1 MQGASDPLLVYV
13 FLVVQFL
20 SSQHEGLRA
29 IVEKFHRRYVSPMN
43 ILVIAVGDEAEYLP
57 HAAGVTSEFDHPAG
71 VRRKQFIPCDP
82 SIAFLLLVF
91 IGSRGYGCEVLL
103 NEPLLGRRGRAG
115 FATVTDS
122 DDFIREVEDCP
133 EDGSALCDITRV
145 GKDKGGP
152 DAADHTHGFA
162 DTKSTLRLFTK
173 CPL

>member
-133 EDGSALCDITRV
+133 EDGSNSDSTDRSSSAGWIFTPTAISASIWSRS
-145 GKDKGGP
+145 
-152 DAADHTHGFA
+152 ASIRE
-162 DTKSTLRLFTK
+162 KSN
-173 CPL
+173 